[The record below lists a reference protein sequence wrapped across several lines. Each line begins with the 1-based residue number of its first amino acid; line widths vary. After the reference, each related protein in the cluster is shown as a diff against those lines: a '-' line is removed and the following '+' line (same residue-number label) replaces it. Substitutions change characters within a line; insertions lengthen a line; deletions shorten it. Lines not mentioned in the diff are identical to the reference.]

1 LFFFLQTGPLAITA
15 GPGRTPLSPV
25 NKGGYRP
32 RATTESGQRPSR
44 PMRQT
49 TLDESGRHNKTDLG
63 SSVDS
68 GNEVFASSVENDPEV
83 SREKGLPTIFKY
95 QGQGKEVYVCGK
107 DMIRPGV
114 LNLFG
119 FVRKFKCTP
128 QQIDC
133 QNMYC

>member
-1 LFFFLQTGPLAITA
+1 MCFIFFQTGPLAITA

-68 GNEVFASSVENDPEV
+68 GNEVFAGSVENEPEP

-107 DMIRPGV
+107 NTPSDQ
-114 LNLFG
+114 G
-119 FVRKFKCTP
+119 FLTFFCSLDHRSNFISRLTAF
-128 QQIDC
+128 
-133 QNMYC
+133 